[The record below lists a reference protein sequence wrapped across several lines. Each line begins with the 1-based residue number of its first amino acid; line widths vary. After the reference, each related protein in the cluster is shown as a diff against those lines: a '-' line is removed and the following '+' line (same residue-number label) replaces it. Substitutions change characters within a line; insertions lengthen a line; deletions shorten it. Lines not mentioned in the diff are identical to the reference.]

1 MSRNMGWASA
11 SNSLATTDVVRF
23 CRKCNAKI
31 LADAPEGLCT
41 ACLFETG
48 LNLLAGTPVLDL
60 KPYVPLFDAPADDV
74 RAGWFEG
81 RAERVFER
89 RSDDRFFPRSRR

>member
-1 MSRNMGWASA
+1 MPTFLDDRTHGSFASRSPRRPNAVGL
-11 SNSLATTDVVRF
+11 SLAEILEVEDLAVVVS
-23 CRKCNAKI
+23 
-31 LADAPEGLCT
+31 GLD
-41 ACLFETG
+41 
-48 LNLLAGTPVLDL
+48 LLVATPVLDL
-60 KPYVPLFDAPADDV
+60 KPYVPLFDTPTEDV